1 MAEGKKKNETAADLA
16 LIGAAQKVEHC
27 EMSGIVGI
35 GKGGVF
41 PGLPEIGRAVTADE
55 GLAMRQADELYPPR
69 S

>member
-41 PGLPEIGRAVTADE
+41 PGLPEIGGTGRHA
-55 GLAMRQADELYPPR
+55 
-69 S
+69 

>member
-1 MAEGKKKNETAADLA
+1 MAEGKKKDETAADLA

-41 PGLPEIGRAVTADE
+41 PGLPEIGGTGRHA
-55 GLAMRQADELYPPR
+55 
-69 S
+69 